1 MKNSENI
8 NVIWCRFWFVF
19 ELLTFLGCFA
29 TCVIEFEVLFCF
41 DSLYLSGAMAEG
53 VLTKL
58 RGTHK
63 FYLRHIEDSSKEVND
78 ILETFLPGSNFDTMI
93 RLNTLKTSIV
103 NNIDK
108 TKGLDEQLLSQL
120 NEKDSEKELEQIFT
134 CQDKYLHTIPNEKC

>member
-1 MKNSENI
+1 
-8 NVIWCRFWFVF
+8 
-19 ELLTFLGCFA
+19 
-29 TCVIEFEVLFCF
+29 
-41 DSLYLSGAMAEG
+41 MAVG